1 MFLLI
6 SIRFRPDT
14 KLRFGYITVV
24 DLGYHFWNRF
34 ATECDYL
41 MMIMREYEADKKR

>member
-1 MFLLI
+1 M
-6 SIRFRPDT
+6 S
-14 KLRFGYITVV
+14 V

-41 MMIMREYEADKKR
+41 MMIMREYEADKAR

>member
-1 MFLLI
+1 MPIKKAPRGAVF
-6 SIRFRPDT
+6 
-14 KLRFGYITVV
+14 YCV

-41 MMIMREYEADKKR
+41 MMIMREYEADKKQAIPQT